1 MESRAILATGFGPR
15 KCAKIGQPLKDQI
28 SRLPD
33 EILVYILSCLTLKEA
48 ARTSVLSKR
57 WIDLWRSMACLDFD
71 ASKVLKKMFSIPSWG
86 RYADFVRKERRK
98 YVEWVDKVL
107 LQSDKSLALDYLRVA
122 FYLDNFYGDEI
133 HKWLQHAFARR
144 VQRLE
149 LNLFPDDDPP
159 STQES
164 YTFHYELFCPSSGQS
179 QPGYSEIH
187 HHAQIGFKSLRALS
201 LISVNVTGEVLEFF
215 LINCPLL
222 ERLVVEAS
230 SVLINLRVCGPSIA
244 LKYLEVCCCLMLQS
258 IIVSDTNLVF
268 LKTTEA
274 HHLVL
279 QNVPMLVNVWVSG
292 NSRNLVRDVTSWLSC
307 CLSKLEVLTLRANK
321 FQVSQEKGIV
331 HELPQLTNLKEFV
344 LIASASKDESLIGF
358 TSLIKA
364 SPNLEKFVLKLESW
378 WDDMVRGDRKL
389 KKAASFPLQHLK
401 VVELLGYYGR
411 RSELELVEYFLENAI
426 VLEKLIIDPRDPRNV
441 TFPKTRKERKQE
453 KKREKLARIC
463 AKQQIEGLI
472 PSHIEFSIL

>member
-1 MESRAILATGFGPR
+1 MWSINELRHSNLVLVALKMVLNVILLLFIFSFLITEGKVAESFDHDGIKGNTCHWFWTEE
-15 KCAKIGQPLKDQI
+15 
-28 SRLPD
+28 D
-33 EILVYILSCLTLKEA
+33 EI
-48 ARTSVLSKR
+48 
-57 WIDLWRSMACLDFD
+57 
-71 ASKVLKKMFSIPSWG
+71 
-86 RYADFVRKERRK
+86 
-98 YVEWVDKVL
+98 
-107 LQSDKSLALDYLRVA
+107 
-122 FYLDNFYGDEI
+122 DE
-133 HKWLQHAFARR
+133 WLQHAFARR

-149 LNLFPDDDPP
+149 LDLFPDDGPP
-159 STQES
+159 SSRES
-164 YTFHYELFCPSSGQS
+164 YTFHYELFCLSSGKS

-187 HHAQIGFKSLRALS
+187 HHAQIGFKSLGALS
-201 LISVNVTGEVLEFF
+201 LKSLNVTGGVLEFF
-215 LINCPLL
+215 LINCPFL

-244 LKYLEVCCCLMLQS
+244 LKYLEVCCCLKLQS
-258 IIVSDTNLVF
+258 IIVSDTNLVS
-268 LKTTEA
+268 LTTTAA

-292 NSRNLVRDVTSWLSC
+292 DSLNLVRDVTSWLSC
-307 CLSKLEVLTLRANK
+307 CLSKLEVLTLRADE

-344 LIASASKDESLIGF
+344 LIAFASKDDSLIGF
-358 TSLIKA
+358 TSLIRA

-378 WDDMVRGDRKL
+378 WNDMVRGDRKL

-426 VLEKLIIDPRDPRNV
+426 VLEKLIIDPRDPGNV
-441 TFPKTRKERKQE
+441 TWPKTRKERKQE
-453 KKREKLARIC
+453 MKEEKLARNC
-463 AKQQIEGLI
+463 AKQQLEGLI

>member
-71 ASKVLKKMFSIPSWG
+71 ASKVLKKMFSISSWG
-86 RYADFVRKERRK
+86 RYADFVRKERCK

-107 LQSDKSLALDYLRVA
+107 LQSDKSLALDDLRVA
-122 FYLDNFYGDEI
+122 FCLDNFYGDKI

-149 LNLFPDDDPP
+149 LNLFADDDPP
-159 STQES
+159 SSQES
-164 YTFHYELFCPSSGQS
+164 YTFHYELFCLSSGQS

-201 LISVNVTGEVLEFF
+201 LKSLNVTGEVLEFF
-215 LINCPLL
+215 LINCPFL

-244 LKYLEVCCCLMLQS
+244 LKYLE
-258 IIVSDTNLVF
+258 
-268 LKTTEA
+268 
-274 HHLVL
+274 
-279 QNVPMLVNVWVSG
+279 
-292 NSRNLVRDVTSWLSC
+292 
-307 CLSKLEVLTLRANK
+307 
-321 FQVSQEKGIV
+321 EKGIV

-344 LIASASKDESLIGF
+344 LIASASKDHSLIGF
-358 TSLIKA
+358 TSLIRA

-378 WDDMVRGDRKL
+378 WDDMVRRDRKL

-441 TFPKTRKERKQE
+441 TWPKTRKERKQE
-453 KKREKLARIC
+453 KKQEKLARIC

>member
-86 RYADFVRKERRK
+86 RYADFVRKERHK

-122 FYLDNFYGDEI
+122 FYLDNCYGDEI

-159 STQES
+159 ATQES

-215 LINCPLL
+215 LINCPFL

-244 LKYLEVCCCLMLQS
+244 LKYLE
-258 IIVSDTNLVF
+258 
-268 LKTTEA
+268 
-274 HHLVL
+274 
-279 QNVPMLVNVWVSG
+279 NVPMLVNVWVSG

-307 CLSKLEVLTLRANK
+307 CLSKLE
-321 FQVSQEKGIV
+321 EKGIV

-344 LIASASKDESLIGF
+344 LIASASKDHSLIGF
-358 TSLIKA
+358 TSLIRA

-453 KKREKLARIC
+453 KKQEKLARIC

>member
-86 RYADFVRKERRK
+86 RYADFVRKERHK

-122 FYLDNFYGDEI
+122 FYLDNCYGDEI

-159 STQES
+159 ATQES

-215 LINCPLL
+215 LINCPFL

-244 LKYLEVCCCLMLQS
+244 LKYLE
-258 IIVSDTNLVF
+258 
-268 LKTTEA
+268 
-274 HHLVL
+274 
-279 QNVPMLVNVWVSG
+279 
-292 NSRNLVRDVTSWLSC
+292 
-307 CLSKLEVLTLRANK
+307 
-321 FQVSQEKGIV
+321 EKGIV

-344 LIASASKDESLIGF
+344 LIASASKDHSLIGF
-358 TSLIKA
+358 TSLIRA

-453 KKREKLARIC
+453 KKQEKLARIC

>member
-71 ASKVLKKMFSIPSWG
+71 ASKVVKKMFSIRSWG
-86 RYADFVRKERRK
+86 RYAGFVRKERRK

-122 FYLDNFYGDEI
+122 FYLDNFYGDKI
-133 HKWLQHAFARR
+133 HKWPQHAFARK

-149 LNLFPDDDPP
+149 LNLFPDDGPP
-159 STQES
+159 SSRES
-164 YTFHYELFCPSSGQS
+164 YTFHYELFRLSSGKS
-179 QPGYSEIH
+179 QPGYSEIRH
-187 HHAQIGFKSLRALS
+187 HSQIGFKSLRALS
-201 LISVNVTGEVLEFF
+201 LKSLNVTGEVLEFF
-215 LINCPLL
+215 LINCPFL

-244 LKYLEVCCCLMLQS
+244 LKYLEVCYCLRLQS
-258 IIVSDTNLVF
+258 IIVNDTNLVS
-268 LKTTEA
+268 LKTAAA

-292 NSRNLVRDVTSWLSC
+292 DSLNLVRDVISWLSC
-307 CLSKLEVLTLRANK
+307 CLSKLE
-321 FQVSQEKGIV
+321 EKGIV
-331 HELPQLTNLKEFV
+331 RELPQLTNLKEFV
-344 LIASASKDESLIGF
+344 LIAFASKDDSLIGF
-358 TSLIKA
+358 TSLIRA

-426 VLEKLIIDPRDPRNV
+426 VLEKLIIDPRGPRNLKS
-441 TFPKTRKERKQE
+441 PKTRKEKKQ
-453 KKREKLARIC
+453 EKLARNC
-463 AKQQIEGLI
+463 AKQQLRGLI
-472 PSHIEFSIL
+472 PSHVEFSIL

>member
-1 MESRAILATGFGPR
+1 
-15 KCAKIGQPLKDQI
+15 
-28 SRLPD
+28 
-33 EILVYILSCLTLKEA
+33 
-48 ARTSVLSKR
+48 
-57 WIDLWRSMACLDFD
+57 MACLDFD
-71 ASKVLKKMFSIPSWG
+71 ASKVLKKMFSISSWG

-122 FYLDNFYGDEI
+122 FYLDNFYGNKI

-159 STQES
+159 ATQES

-201 LISVNVTGEVLEFF
+201 LKSLNVTGEVLEFF
-215 LINCPLL
+215 LINCPFL

-244 LKYLEVCCCLMLQS
+244 LKYLEVCYCLRLQS
-258 IIVSDTNLVF
+258 IIVNDTNLVS
-268 LKTTEA
+268 LTTTAA

-292 NSRNLVRDVTSWLSC
+292 DSLNLVRDVTSWLSC
-307 CLSKLEVLTLRANK
+307 CLSKLEVLTLRADE
-321 FQVSQEKGIV
+321 FQVSQV
-331 HELPQLTNLKEFV
+331 FSSYLMELFEEIPFQLLFIITANCLPHWFDFAFFLFDHPRKKELFMSFLNLP
-344 LIASASKDESLIGF
+344 I
-358 TSLIKA
+358 
-364 SPNLEKFVLKLESW
+364 
-378 WDDMVRGDRKL
+378 
-389 KKAASFPLQHLK
+389 
-401 VVELLGYYGR
+401 
-411 RSELELVEYFLENAI
+411 
-426 VLEKLIIDPRDPRNV
+426 
-441 TFPKTRKERKQE
+441 
-453 KKREKLARIC
+453 
-463 AKQQIEGLI
+463 
-472 PSHIEFSIL
+472 

>member
-71 ASKVLKKMFSIPSWG
+71 ASKVLNKMFSISSWG

-107 LQSDKSLALDYLRVA
+107 LQSDKSLALDDLRVA
-122 FYLDNFYGDEI
+122 FCLDNFYGDKI

-149 LNLFPDDDPP
+149 LNVFADDDPA
-159 STQES
+159 SSQES
-164 YTFHYELFCPSSGQS
+164 YTFHYELFCLSSGQS

-201 LISVNVTGEVLEFF
+201 LKSLNVTGEVLEFF
-215 LINCPLL
+215 LINCPFL

-244 LKYLEVCCCLMLQS
+244 LKYLE
-258 IIVSDTNLVF
+258 
-268 LKTTEA
+268 
-274 HHLVL
+274 
-279 QNVPMLVNVWVSG
+279 NVPMLVNVWVSG
-292 NSRNLVRDVTSWLSC
+292 NSRNLIRDVTSWLSC

-344 LIASASKDESLIGF
+344 LIASASKDRSLIGF
-358 TSLIKA
+358 TSLIRA

-378 WDDMVRGDRKL
+378 WGDMVRGDRKL

-441 TFPKTRKERKQE
+441 TWPKTRKERKQE
-453 KKREKLARIC
+453 KKQEKLARIC

>member
-71 ASKVLKKMFSIPSWG
+71 ASKVLKKMFSISSWG

-107 LQSDKSLALDYLRVA
+107 LQSDKSLALDDLRVA
-122 FYLDNFYGDEI
+122 FCLDNFYGDKI

-149 LNLFPDDDPP
+149 LNVFADDDPA
-159 STQES
+159 SSQES
-164 YTFHYELFCPSSGQS
+164 YTFHYELFCLSSGQS

-201 LISVNVTGEVLEFF
+201 LKSLNVTGEVLEFF
-215 LINCPLL
+215 LINCPFL

-244 LKYLEVCCCLMLQS
+244 LKYLE
-258 IIVSDTNLVF
+258 
-268 LKTTEA
+268 
-274 HHLVL
+274 
-279 QNVPMLVNVWVSG
+279 
-292 NSRNLVRDVTSWLSC
+292 
-307 CLSKLEVLTLRANK
+307 
-321 FQVSQEKGIV
+321 EKGIV

-344 LIASASKDESLIGF
+344 LIASASKDRSLIGF
-358 TSLIKA
+358 TSLIRA

-378 WDDMVRGDRKL
+378 WGDMVRGDRKL

-426 VLEKLIIDPRDPRNV
+426 VLEKLIIDPRDPCNV
-441 TFPKTRKERKQE
+441 TWPKTRKERKQE
-453 KKREKLARIC
+453 KKQEKLARIC